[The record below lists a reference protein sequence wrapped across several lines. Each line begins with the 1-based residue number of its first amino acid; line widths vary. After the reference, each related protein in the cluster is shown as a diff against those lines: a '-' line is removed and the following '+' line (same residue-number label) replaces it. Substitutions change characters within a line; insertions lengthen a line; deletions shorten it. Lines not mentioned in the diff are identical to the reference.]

1 MSQEVLNDEFLIN
14 YKRCKKIDFSDIK
27 FDVDNTKPILLIYKS
42 HRINVKFWNQLLYTI
57 YSLFNDENNK
67 TFNDLIY
74 YKKPYENNFIF
85 SKRKRSQDMTLNNGY
100 FAKFLVSGNK
110 ALKVIKQLCQIYDK
124 SFDELT
130 IYLCK
135 KIKHEKSAL
144 KKEIFNKTINKFYL
158 YLINV
163 YRFSDK
169 EAMNVI
175 NRILKFDRYYKNIS
189 KTYDSSYLFNKHKR
203 FYDYR
208 TKIILYVLKNNLK
221 SIKEINTFKIDALYL
236 YRFYKAL
243 KIREDKEYL
252 YEI

>member
-1 MSQEVLNDEFLIN
+1 MNQGFLEHDNLID
-14 YKRCKKIDFSDIK
+14 YKRCYRINFCDIS
-27 FDVDNTKPILLIYKS
+27 FDADNTRPILLIYKS

-85 SKRKRSQDMTLNNGY
+85 SKRQRSQDMTLNNGY
-100 FAKFLVSGNK
+100 FAKFFVSGNK
-110 ALKVIKQLCQIYDK
+110 AVKVIKQLCQIYDK
-124 SFDELT
+124 SYDELT
-130 IYLCK
+130 IYLYK

-144 KKEIFNKTINKFYL
+144 KKEIFNKTINNFYL

-163 YRFSDK
+163 YRFNNKD
-169 EAMNVI
+169 AMTVI
-175 NRILKFDRYYKNIS
+175 NRILKFDRYYKYIS

-208 TKIILYVLKNNLK
+208 TKIIMYVLKNNLK

-236 YRFYKAL
+236 YRFYKTL
-243 KIREDKEYL
+243 KLGENKGRL